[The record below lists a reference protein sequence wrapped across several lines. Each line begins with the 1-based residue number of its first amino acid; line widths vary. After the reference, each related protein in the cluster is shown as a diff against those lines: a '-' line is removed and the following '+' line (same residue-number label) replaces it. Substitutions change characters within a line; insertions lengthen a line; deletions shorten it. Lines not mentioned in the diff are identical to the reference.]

1 MSVERQQPTV
11 MQLVLSLEPG
21 GTERL
26 VIEIVKRL
34 SEQFRML
41 VCCLDQ
47 QGDWAG
53 ELIDRGVP
61 VVALHR
67 RAGFRPSLG
76 LQVARLAAAHN
87 TSIVHCHHYSPFVY
101 GRIASLMTRVGVV
114 FTEHG
119 RLSDAPPTLKRRLAN
134 RLFRQAS
141 APVFAVSEALKQHVV
156 AEGFTRVG
164 VIYNGIDPGEP
175 PGTVERAEVRRE
187 LDLADDDFVIG
198 TTARLDPVK
207 DLPTLVAAVAQMRS
221 QSGRG
226 TLVIVGDGPDRSVI
240 EQSIRDHALAPH
252 VRLTGYRQD
261 ARRLMAAFDVYAN
274 SSISEGV
281 SLTILEAMAAVLPV
295 AATGVGGT
303 PEVVLDDVTGTL
315 VAARNAGSMAAALA
329 SLADPE
335 RRRRLGEAGR
345 RRVESAFSIDR
356 MVQDYAR
363 EYTRLGVH

>member
-164 VIYNGIDPGEP
+164 VIYNGI
-175 PGTVERAEVRRE
+175 
-187 LDLADDDFVIG
+187 DLADDDFVIG